1 MVRNGGWGGNKKGRR
16 IRRKKRSREKGAI
29 ARGNADTSKMC
40 TELWEHLGGR
50 T

>member
-1 MVRNGGWGGNKKGRR
+1 MRGVGTKKGRR
-16 IRRKKRSREKGAI
+16 IRRRRRRREKGTI
-29 ARGNADTSKMC
+29 ARCNADTSKIC